1 MHVGWIRLWSHF
13 YCDSYESFT
22 DKWVWQPNPVTQW
35 ELIQLCELCAGVYL
49 ISICE
54 LSLQMD
60 TSLLR
65 RQSILT
71 LLNTGVCSQREIAR
85 QLGIAYSTVNDVV
98 RHYRVTGKLESSRC
112 GRPPTNRLLSLHD
125 ERCLVRSSIINPLA
139 TARQLR
145 DEVGAAHASV
155 RTVQRSLKRGGRI
168 SYRPTAS
175 PQLNKKQRN
184 VRLAWCRQHSQW
196 TRLDWAKVC
205 KGMQGCVHNLT
216 MLFLSIFLVFLYYCT
231 YTNSGYLLR
240 RDLCGGIESE

>member
-1 MHVGWIRLWSHF
+1 MRT
-13 YCDSYESFT
+13 YT
-22 DKWVWQPNPVTQW
+22 
-35 ELIQLCELCAGVYL
+35 AGLYL

-71 LLNTGVCSQREIAR
+71 WLNTGVCSHAK

-98 RHYRVTGKLESSRC
+98 RHYRVTGKLEPSRC
-112 GRPPTNRLLSLHD
+112 GRPPTNRILSLHD
-125 ERCLVRSSIINPLA
+125 ERCLVRASIINPLA

-145 DEVGAAHASV
+145 DEVGVGAAQASI

-175 PQLNKKQRN
+175 PQLNKNQ
-184 VRLAWCRQHSQW
+184 L
-196 TRLDWAKVC
+196 
-205 KGMQGCVHNLT
+205 GM
-216 MLFLSIFLVFLYYCT
+216 YA
-231 YTNSGYLLR
+231 
-240 RDLCGGIESE
+240 